1 MQMKNLIW
9 MRHRLKIIYFII
21 AILSLTQCKHEQVTN
36 KGAVYVLLSWNKLLL
51 ELVQTSEGY
60 RPPVSGRMYA
70 YMGMAQWEINR
81 QFLQSAISMQSKFD
95 ELEITAWD
103 PIYGKLIQEVAL
115 NSCYDRMIHHFFPHA
130 TMAMQKKVS
139 DFKLSLRKQ
148 FLNEFDKFQLEQS
161 EHYGIKIADEI
172 FEFSKLDRVGH
183 QAFAFNFDQ
192 DFSPAVGDGKWVSLD
207 SMPALLPHWGRAK
220 LFITDTAIVH
230 VNPPIEFS
238 NDRSSEF
245 FAQAFELFNL
255 SHPISEERRWI
266 AEFWSDDFHGVTFCA
281 VSRWISILIQFAEQ
295 NNVKKEQLYEAF
307 LKLGLALNDVT
318 VMVWASK
325 YFYNMER
332 PDTYIKRNINKN
344 WEPLHHTPNFPA
356 YPSGHATFGAAA
368 GEILKSIFGNKI
380 SITDRSH
387 EDNKE
392 FIGTP
397 RSFNSFD
404 KMILEN
410 ATSRLYLG
418 VHYRMDCD
426 EGLRLGKIIGMNA
439 AKLNLTLL

>member
-1 MQMKNLIW
+1 
-9 MRHRLKIIYFII
+9 
-21 AILSLTQCKHEQVTN
+21 
-36 KGAVYVLLSWNKLLL
+36 
-51 ELVQTSEGY
+51 
-60 RPPVSGRMYA
+60 
-70 YMGMAQWEINR
+70 
-81 QFLQSAISMQSKFD
+81 
-95 ELEITAWD
+95 
-103 PIYGKLIQEVAL
+103 
-115 NSCYDRMIHHFFPHA
+115 
-130 TMAMQKKVS
+130 
-139 DFKLSLRKQ
+139 
-148 FLNEFDKFQLEQS
+148 
-161 EHYGIKIADEI
+161 
-172 FEFSKLDRVGH
+172 
-183 QAFAFNFDQ
+183 
-192 DFSPAVGDGKWVSLD
+192 
-207 SMPALLPHWGRAK
+207 
-220 LFITDTAIVH
+220 
-230 VNPPIEFS
+230 
-238 NDRSSEF
+238 
-245 FAQAFELFNL
+245 
-255 SHPISEERRWI
+255 
-266 AEFWSDDFHGVTFCA
+266 
-281 VSRWISILIQFAEQ
+281 
-295 NNVKKEQLYEAF
+295 
-307 LKLGLALNDVT
+307 
-318 VMVWASK
+318 
-325 YFYNMER
+325 MER

>member
-1 MQMKNLIW
+1 M
-9 MRHRLKIIYFII
+9 
-21 AILSLTQCKHEQVTN
+21 
-36 KGAVYVLLSWNKLLL
+36 
-51 ELVQTSEGY
+51 
-60 RPPVSGRMYA
+60 
-70 YMGMAQWEINR
+70 
-81 QFLQSAISMQSKFD
+81 
-95 ELEITAWD
+95 
-103 PIYGKLIQEVAL
+103 
-115 NSCYDRMIHHFFPHA
+115 
-130 TMAMQKKVS
+130 
-139 DFKLSLRKQ
+139 
-148 FLNEFDKFQLEQS
+148 
-161 EHYGIKIADEI
+161 
-172 FEFSKLDRVGH
+172 
-183 QAFAFNFDQ
+183 
-192 DFSPAVGDGKWVSLD
+192 
-207 SMPALLPHWGRAK
+207 
-220 LFITDTAIVH
+220 
-230 VNPPIEFS
+230 
-238 NDRSSEF
+238 
-245 FAQAFELFNL
+245 
-255 SHPISEERRWI
+255 
-266 AEFWSDDFHGVTFCA
+266 
-281 VSRWISILIQFAEQ
+281 
-295 NNVKKEQLYEAF
+295 
-307 LKLGLALNDVT
+307 GLALNDVT

-344 WEPLHHTPNFPA
+344 WEPLHPTPNFPA